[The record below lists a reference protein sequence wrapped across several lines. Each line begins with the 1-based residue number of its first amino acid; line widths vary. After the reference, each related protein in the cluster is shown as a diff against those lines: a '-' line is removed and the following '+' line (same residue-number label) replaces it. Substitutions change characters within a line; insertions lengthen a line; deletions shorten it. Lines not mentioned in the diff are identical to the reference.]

1 MLVLFVSGAC
11 WWSILVMFVG
21 VLLVCVGV
29 LVVRVGGVL
38 VCWWCELVM
47 CVAVCRWCVPRK
59 GVSSRVDYVIS

>member
-1 MLVLFVSGAC
+1 
-11 WWSILVMFVG
+11 MFVG